1 MTLIAK
7 TGIAAMLVIGLAEP
21 SFAAGDAARGKEVF
35 QRCAIC
41 HSLAAG
47 DNRAGPSLHGIV
59 GSKAATVPGYNFS
72 KAMAA
77 SGIVWDDA
85 ALKKYLADPEAAV
98 PGTKMR
104 AGAIDDPQAIED
116 LIAYLKQAA
125 K

>member
-1 MTLIAK
+1 MIGK
-7 TGIAAMLVIGLAEP
+7 TGVAATMLVGLAAP
-21 SFAAGDAARGKEVF
+21 SFAAGDAARGQEVF

-47 DNRAGPSLHGIV
+47 DNRVGPSLHGIV
-59 GSKAATVPGYNFS
+59 GSKAGTVPGYNFS

-77 SGIVWDDA
+77 SGIVWDEA
-85 ALKKYLADPEAAV
+85 ALKKYLADPEAVV

-104 AGAIDDPQAIED
+104 AGAIDNPQAIDD
-116 LIAYLKQAA
+116 LIAYLKQAG

>member
-1 MTLIAK
+1 MIAK
-7 TGIAAMLVIGLAEP
+7 TGVTAMLLVGLTAP
-21 SFAAGDAARGKEVF
+21 SFAERDVARGKEVF
-35 QRCAIC
+35 QRCSVC

-85 ALKKYLADPEAAV
+85 ALKKYLADPGAVV

-104 AGAIDDPQAIED
+104 AGAIDDPQAIDD

-125 K
+125 Q